1 MDISPSAIAN
11 ATSGGASGSPTAGS
25 PVLSSD
31 FETFLK
37 MLTAQAKYQDPLEP
51 IDSSE
56 YAAQLAQFSMV
67 EQQVLSND
75 LLAALTAQFGSG
87 NMAQMANWIGM
98 EARTTAPVQFDGSP
112 ITITPNPVAI
122 SDEVF
127 LVVYDSDGQEVQRT
141 SIPVSADPIEWA
153 GVMDDGTP
161 FDAGLYSFEVESRAN
176 GELLLT
182 DPAETYAR
190 ITEARTQGGETL
202 REEDRVVEV
211 CLPVAVKERKSS
223 SFKVSSAV
231 HSNIAIVAPKI
242 VGA

>member
-1 MDISPSAIAN
+1 MDISPSAIATAN
-11 ATSGGASGSPTAGS
+11 RGGAQSAPAAAE
-25 PVLSSD
+25 PVLASD

-75 LLAALTAQFGSG
+75 LLTALTAQLGSG

-98 EARTTAPVQFDGSP
+98 EARTTAAVQFDGSP
-112 ITITPNPVAI
+112 ISITPNPAAV

-127 LVVYDSDGQEVQRT
+127 LVVYDTNGREVQRNAL
-141 SIPVSADPIEWA
+141 PVSAEPVEWA
-153 GVMDDGTP
+153 GVSDDGTP
-161 FDAGLYSFEVESRAN
+161 FEKGLYRFEVESHAK
-176 GELLLT
+176 GELLLS

-190 ITEARTQGGETL
+190 ITEARTQAGQTMLVLEGGTTILASDVSGL
-202 REEDRVVEV
+202 RET
-211 CLPVAVKERKSS
+211 
-223 SFKVSSAV
+223 
-231 HSNIAIVAPKI
+231 
-242 VGA
+242 G

>member
-1 MDISPSAIAN
+1 MDISTFATANTSAAQT
-11 ATSGGASGSPTAGS
+11 AVAGAS

-75 LLAALTAQFGSG
+75 LLAALTSQLGSG

-98 EARTTAPVQFDGSP
+98 EARTTAPAQFDGTP
-112 ITITPNPVAI
+112 ITINPNPAAA

-127 LVVYDSDGQEVQRT
+127 LVVYDSGGQEVQRNA
-141 SIPVSADPIEWA
+141 IPISAEPIEWA
-153 GVMDDGTP
+153 GVSDDGTP
-161 FDAGLYSFEVESRAN
+161 FDAGLYQFNIESRAN
-176 GELLLT
+176 GELLLSE
-182 DPAETYAR
+182 PAETYAR
-190 ITEARTQGGETL
+190 ITEARIQAGETVLVLDGGSAVLSSSVSGL
-202 REEDRVVEV
+202 RE
-211 CLPVAVKERKSS
+211 AS
-223 SFKVSSAV
+223 
-231 HSNIAIVAPKI
+231 
-242 VGA
+242 

>member
-1 MDISPSAIAN
+1 MDISPSAIATAN
-11 ATSGGASGSPTAGS
+11 RGGGQGAAASAE
-25 PVLSSD
+25 PVLASD

-75 LLAALTAQFGSG
+75 LLTALTAQLGSG

-112 ITITPNPVAI
+112 ISITPNPAAV

-127 LVVYDSDGQEVQRT
+127 LAVYDSNGREVQRNALPI
-141 SIPVSADPIEWA
+141 SSEPVEWA
-153 GVMDDGTP
+153 GVSDDGTP
-161 FDAGLYSFEVESRAN
+161 FETGLYSFEVESHAK
-176 GELLLT
+176 GELLLS

-190 ITEARTQGGETL
+190 ITEARTQAGQTMLVLEGGTTILASDVSGL
-202 REEDRVVEV
+202 RE
-211 CLPVAVKERKSS
+211 A
-223 SFKVSSAV
+223 
-231 HSNIAIVAPKI
+231 
-242 VGA
+242 G

>member
-1 MDISPSAIAN
+1 MDISNTTFATAN
-11 ATSGGASGSPTAGS
+11 AGGTQGAAASGNT
-25 PVLSSD
+25 VLSSD

-75 LLAALTAQFGSG
+75 LLTALTAQLGSG

-112 ITITPNPVAI
+112 ITINPNPAAV

-127 LVVYDSDGQEVQRT
+127 LVVYDGNGQEVQRT
-141 SIPVSADPIEWA
+141 SIPVSAEPVEWA
-153 GVMDDGTP
+153 GVSDDGTP
-161 FDAGLYSFEVESRAN
+161 FENGLYSFEVESRAN
-176 GELLLT
+176 GQLLLT

-190 ITEARTQGGETL
+190 ITEARTQAGETVLILEGGSAVLASSVSGL
-202 REEDRVVEV
+202 RE
-211 CLPVAVKERKSS
+211 A
-223 SFKVSSAV
+223 A
-231 HSNIAIVAPKI
+231 
-242 VGA
+242 

>member
-1 MDISPSAIAN
+1 MDISPSAIATAN
-11 ATSGGASGSPTAGS
+11 RGGGQGAAASAE
-25 PVLSSD
+25 PVLASD

-75 LLAALTAQFGSG
+75 LLTALTAQLGSG

-112 ITITPNPVAI
+112 ISITPNPAAV

-127 LVVYDSDGQEVQRT
+127 LAVYDSNGSEVQRNALPI
-141 SIPVSADPIEWA
+141 SSEPVEWA
-153 GVMDDGTP
+153 GVSDDGTP
-161 FDAGLYSFEVESRAN
+161 FETGLYSFEVESHAK
-176 GELLLT
+176 GELLLS

-190 ITEARTQGGETL
+190 ITEARTQAGQTMLVLEGGTTILASDVSGL
-202 REEDRVVEV
+202 REAR
-211 CLPVAVKERKSS
+211 
-223 SFKVSSAV
+223 
-231 HSNIAIVAPKI
+231 
-242 VGA
+242 

>member
-1 MDISPSAIAN
+1 MDISTFATASTSSAQ
-11 ATSGGASGSPTAGS
+11 TSVAAAS

-75 LLAALTAQFGSG
+75 LLAALTSQLGSG

-112 ITITPNPVAI
+112 ITLNPNPAAA

-127 LVVYDSDGQEVQRT
+127 LVVYDSDGQEVQRNA
-141 SIPVSADPIEWA
+141 IPISAEPIEWA
-153 GVMDDGTP
+153 GVSNDGTP
-161 FDAGLYSFEVESRAN
+161 FANGLYQFNIESRAK
-176 GELLLT
+176 GELLLS

-190 ITEARTQGGETL
+190 ITEARLQTGATVLVLEGGSTILASSVSGL
-202 REEDRVVEV
+202 RE
-211 CLPVAVKERKSS
+211 AT
-223 SFKVSSAV
+223 
-231 HSNIAIVAPKI
+231 
-242 VGA
+242 

>member
-1 MDISPSAIAN
+1 MDISNTAFATAN
-11 ATSGGASGSPTAGS
+11 TAGTQGAAVS
-25 PVLSSD
+25 DNTVLSSD

-75 LLAALTAQFGSG
+75 LLAALTAQLGSG

-112 ITITPNPVAI
+112 ITITPNPAAV

-127 LVVYDSDGQEVQRT
+127 LVIYDSNGQEVQRR
-141 SIPVSADPIEWA
+141 SIPVSAEPVEWA
-153 GVMDDGTP
+153 GVADDGTP
-161 FDAGLYSFEVESRAN
+161 FENGLYSFEVESRAN
-176 GELLLT
+176 GQLLLS

-190 ITEARTQGGETL
+190 ITEARTQAGETVLILEGGSAVLASSVSGL
-202 REEDRVVEV
+202 RE
-211 CLPVAVKERKSS
+211 A
-223 SFKVSSAV
+223 
-231 HSNIAIVAPKI
+231 
-242 VGA
+242 G